1 MSEMN
6 NKDKAL
12 KETIA
17 KTFMD
22 IAEGLETGSFGGKV
36 KVGLTTLGSEH
47 GVENL
52 VRGAEIIDDID
63 VVLIG
68 PKAETKLEQFECN
81 TEAEVQSK
89 LEELL
94 DNGYIDACVTMHY
107 SFPIGISTVGRVVTP
122 AQGKEMF
129 LATTTG
135 TSSPKRTEA
144 MVINAISGIATA
156 KAMGVE
162 RPTVGILNLDGARQT
177 ERVLRTIA
185 EAGYDVNFSE
195 SQRADGGVVMRGN
208 DLLMGTPDVMV
219 TDTLTGNVMMKVFS
233 SYTTGGSFEAM
244 GYGYG
249 PGVGKE
255 MKRIILILSRASGS
269 PVAANAIRYAAQL
282 AKGKLIDVAK
292 DEFAKAE
299 KAGLSVALASLEKP
313 AAGAADEEV
322 TMPDKEVVTGQ
333 IAGVDI
339 MDLEDAVKAL
349 WKVGLYAESGMGCT
363 GPIVMVNEKK
373 VPEAEKALAAAGYL
387 TFAKTDC

>member
-1 MSEMN
+1 MSE
-6 NKDKAL
+6 NKENKAL

-17 KTFMD
+17 KTFLD
-22 IAEGLETGSFGGKV
+22 IAEGLETGSFGGKM
-36 KVGLTTLGSEH
+36 KVGVTTLGSEH
-47 GVENL
+47 GIENV
-52 VRGAEIIDDID
+52 VRGAEMVEGIE

-68 PKAETKLEQFECN
+68 PKVDTKLEQFEAN

-94 DNGYIDACVTMHY
+94 DTGYISACVTMHY
-107 SFPIGISTVGRVVTP
+107 SFPIGISTVGRVITP
-122 AQGKEMF
+122 AQGKEMY

-156 KAMGVE
+156 KAMGIE
-162 RPTVGILNLDGARQT
+162 RPSVGILNLDGARQT
-177 ERVLRTIA
+177 ERVLR
-185 EAGYDVNFSE
+185 ELSVKGYDINFSE

-249 PGVGKE
+249 PGVGKD
-255 MKRIILILSRASGS
+255 MKRIILIISRASGS
-269 PVAANAIRYAAQL
+269 PVIANAIKYGASL

-292 DEFAKAE
+292 AEFAAAE
-299 KAGLSVALASLEKP
+299 KAGLNEALAALEKP
-313 AAGAADEEV
+313 AAGASDEEV
-322 TMPDKEVVTGQ
+322 KMPEKEVVTGQ

-373 VPEAEKALAAAGYL
+373 VPEAEKALAAAGYITL
-387 TFAKTDC
+387 SKTDC

>member
-52 VRGAEIIDDID
+52 VRGAEMIDDID

-292 DEFAKAE
+292 EEFAKAE
-299 KAGLSVALASLEKP
+299 KAGLSAALASLEKP

-387 TFAKTDC
+387 TLAKTDC